1 MIEKRIN
8 TKILQRIDNISN
20 WESSNPVLSA
30 GEIAFVRSDNEIFM
44 KVGNGIAY
52 SETPFYSNIKIDNN
66 RISALNIN
74 HISMD
79 EYASLIS
86 SNKID
91 DTTLYIV
98 SSDYFDNFGETI
110 KNIADPIDETD
121 AVNKRYVDE
130 LSVNLKKDI
139 KIPTKTSEL
148 TNDSDFTTNAELN
161 KVKNITNNLSNELET
176 KSTVSI
182 DGVKSDLSVVHI
194 AKDDYHDL
202 VVKQNIDSSTLY
214 IVSSDNL
221 NAYGEK
227 ITNVLSGEDDND
239 ATNIAQVKHFI
250 AESKKDTDENIN
262 LLNEIVENKIFI
274 DDHYTDLSIIRID
287 AEEYHNLVKNEQIN
301 SDIVYIVS
309 SDNINAYGERI
320 ENVGAPISVTD
331 ATNKEYVD
339 NLSVELTEKIDN
351 IEIPKN
357 LSEFE
362 NDLNLSKVLIDGEN
376 IEEFNV
382 KHISQEEYHELVLSE
397 NGIDKDTLYVVS
409 SDTLNAYG
417 EQIKN
422 VAPGVENTDAV
433 NVEQLSAVEQKIEKL
448 NQLHDFQVIRPDF
461 DQSINIRM
469 YIYSNQEMDTPI
481 LSVDSGVVP
490 EYFAAFFN
498 NSEITYWIAPSENG
512 FTAEFSNRPVLVK
525 LSNIIKDHELEYSRL
540 FITYEWYYKTDDDI
554 HISDKYSIVVPS
566 YTEVG
571 ANASDYVSKKQ
582 FEELKQDFRKE
593 SAQSQLQEDDM
604 FVCYSNKTNILSGYQ
619 NGEVDLILDDFD
631 KSNQYDI
638 KFKTGTQPVKFKF
651 HYEDFNGIQF
661 GEWNI
666 NSGYEFPENS
676 DYMIKIRQDMME
688 VVDGQYPLKEY
699 GYKLVVGELTG
710 NNKKLSCQIENR
722 TITTLN
728 LDSSDLSVTIK
739 LPEKKYSGYARD
751 FILRMNVTELPC
763 IIWDGIDDNWEA
775 SDNDWMN
782 LEVGQN
788 VISFTEMG

>member
-1 MIEKRIN
+1 MTNIIKTRIKN
-8 TKILQRIDNISN
+8 KIKKLEE
-20 WESSNPVLSA
+20 WKLSNPVLLN
-30 GEIAFVRSDNEIFM
+30 GEIAIVIDGNLTRI
-44 KVGNGIAY
+44 KTGNGISAFNDLPY
-52 SETPFYSNIKIDNN
+52 VSNTQHITYENYAQLLKNGNIDPQMVYILSNDYVDCFGEQIKNLAPGTDLSDAVNVEQ
-66 RISALNIN
+66 LN
-74 HISMD
+74 D
-79 EYASLIS
+79 AIS
-86 SNKID
+86 SINIPEIPTKISEFENDAKYANISVDGEITTDFKVEHITQD
-91 DTTLYIV
+91 DYHNLVTSENGIDSKTLYIV
-98 SSDYFDNFGETI
+98 SSDT
-110 KNIADPIDETD
+110 
-121 AVNKRYVDE
+121 
-130 LSVNLKKDI
+130 
-139 KIPTKTSEL
+139 
-148 TNDSDFTTNAELN
+148 LN
-161 KVKNITNNLSNELET
+161 M
-176 KSTVSI
+176 
-182 DGVKSDLSVVHI
+182 
-194 AKDDYHDL
+194 
-202 VVKQNIDSSTLY
+202 
-214 IVSSDNL
+214 
-221 NAYGEK
+221 YGEK
-227 ITNVLSGEDDND
+227 IINVLSGENDND
-239 ATNIAQVKHFI
+239 ATNVSQVKSYVNELKI
-250 AESKKDTDENIN
+250 DLDENIN
-262 LLNEIVENKIFI
+262 IVNELLEKKIYI
-274 DDHYTDLSIIRID
+274 DGQYSDLSILRID
-287 AEEYHNLVKNEQIN
+287 ADTYHNLVSNNQVNK
-301 SDIVYIVS
+301 DILYIIS
-309 SDNINAYGERI
+309 SDNTNAYGERI
-320 ENVGAPISVTD
+320 ENVATPLSASD
-331 ATNKEYVD
+331 AVNKEYAD
-339 NLSVELTEKIDN
+339 TLSINLTEKIDN

-362 NDLNLSKVLIDGEN
+362 NDLNLSKVLVDGEN